1 MKRIHLKKESVQ
13 LESLDQVVSWIL
25 AKGEPTIGL
34 YCTQH
39 LALIL
44 NVSPKTVNSWKSRGL
59 IAALKV
65 GNRNFFWEDNV
76 REFLETHLIKRTK
89 FQQLQNSIN
98 YN

>member
-1 MKRIHLKKESVQ
+1 MKKIHDKLNAEELKN
-13 LESLDQVVSWIL
+13 LDQVVSWIL
-25 AKGEPTIGL
+25 SKGEPTIGL

-39 LALIL
+39 LASIL

-65 GNRNFFWEDNV
+65 NNRNFFWEQDV
-76 REFLETHLIKRTK
+76 HEFLEAHLIKRTN
-89 FQQLQNSIN
+89 FQKLQNSIN